1 MKDTFIKEDLVQLYD
16 HEGPLSISIYLP
28 MAESGDDTLKNP
40 IRFKNALKELEQKML
55 QYGSAK
61 REVRETIEKLNDIV
75 GGYAFFQDQLAG
87 LAIFI
92 AGDFHQIIKVPF
104 RFEEQVFI
112 STAFEVRPLL
122 LAIQNDREFYIIA
135 LEQEDCRVYKAD
147 KFQITK
153 IELSG
158 DTPTSFSEAM
168 RHDDP
173 ENRLQH
179 QTISSVSGG
188 QNPIYHGHTE
198 KDQKYK
204 NIRRFF
210 QQFDRG
216 VQKAIT
222 RPELPVL
229 LAGLE
234 PYHPIYREVSD
245 LTNILEEGIE
255 VSLND
260 LSVSDLHQKAW
271 EILRDEVGSPA
282 VLAHKTYLNLVA
294 TDKTNDNL
302 TRLPLAA
309 AFGRIDTLIAD
320 KSKQVWGQ
328 VNPCLLYT
336 SPSPRD

>member
-1 MKDTFIKEDLVQLYD
+1 M
-16 HEGPLSISIYLP
+16 
-28 MAESGDDTLKNP
+28 
-40 IRFKNALKELEQKML
+40 
-55 QYGSAK
+55 
-61 REVRETIEKLNDIV
+61 
-75 GGYAFFQDQLAG
+75 
-87 LAIFI
+87 
-92 AGDFHQIIKVPF
+92 
-104 RFEEQVFI
+104 
-112 STAFEVRPLL
+112 
-122 LAIQNDREFYIIA
+122 
-135 LEQEDCRVYKAD
+135 YKAD

-255 VSLND
+255 VGLND

-328 VNPCLLYT
+328 VNPDQNEVVIKENREGNAKKNVELLGYSIKQT
-336 SPSPRD
+336 LINGGEVFIMDQDSLPTDSSPVAAIMRY